1 MRAIPA
7 YRALP
12 LIITCTL
19 AGGLATVGAKER
31 YRQLPEVVVETRK
44 HNVLHLLAYVREY
57 STLTTY
63 SDTIFMFRE
72 KMVDFM
78 LPQDR
83 KSKFKGWKN
92 PRMLKCSS
100 YYRFT
105 DNEGLDSV
113 SDICNH
119 HFSWSDWVGV
129 PNTCGI
135 PKRLLDKSSIC
146 DTVQGKYNAAE
157 IWTKKDDKVSVWVNV
172 LTDTLER
179 RWVPQMDHFFK
190 QGIDFDK
197 FKIRFD
203 YDNVLGHYLMPSDL
217 SGYTYLIESNG
228 RGRVMFRFNKPDQ
241 PYYVTTNAEVYL
253 LDREYITTKEARR
266 WEDHKFDKDE
276 IEIVQPPWAPAIPFE
291 VQNLMARIN
300 NIDRKGIRLM
310 QEPDRKLGSGKTKSE
325 LRKNFQ
331 IGNRLLLMLKQL
343 TGITAIKSRKKQ
355 KDNWNN
361 YIKHNEKTDTLY
373 DSRYMEKE

>member
-1 MRAIPA
+1 MKTVLA
-7 YRALP
+7 YRTLP
-12 LIITCTL
+12 LLLTCTF
-19 AGGLATVGAKER
+19 AGGIVAIGATPR

-44 HNVLHLLAYVREY
+44 HNVLHLLAYMREY
-57 STLTTY
+57 SSLTTY

-78 LPQDR
+78 LPQDP
-83 KSKFKGWKN
+83 KSRFKGWKN

-105 DNEGLDSV
+105 DDVGLDSV

-119 HFSWSDWVGV
+119 HFTWSDWVGV
-129 PNTCGI
+129 PNTTGI
-135 PKRLLDKSSIC
+135 PKHILAMPSVV
-146 DTVQGKYNAAE
+146 DTVHGKYSASE
-157 IWTKKDDKVSVWVNV
+157 IWTRKDDRMSVWVNV
-172 LTDTLER
+172 LADTTCR
-179 RWVPQMDHFFK
+179 SWVPQMKTFFNRK
-190 QGIDFDK
+190 IDFDK

-203 YDNVLGHYLMPSDL
+203 YDNVLGNYLQPSDL
-217 SGYTYLIESNG
+217 SSYSFLLESNG
-228 RGRVMFRFNKPDQ
+228 RGRIMFRFNKPDQ

-276 IEIVQPPWAPAIPFE
+276 IEIVQPAWAPAIPAE
-291 VQNLMARIN
+291 VQDLMARVDH
-300 NIDRKGIRLM
+300 IDRKGIRLM
-310 QEPDRKLGSGKTKSE
+310 QDPDKKLGSGKTKSE

-331 IGNRLLLMLKQL
+331 LGNRLLLMLKRL
-343 TGITAIKSRKKQ
+343 TGISAIKSRKKQ

-361 YIKHNEKTDTLY
+361 YIKHKEEKDTVNA
-373 DSRYMEKE
+373 SVK